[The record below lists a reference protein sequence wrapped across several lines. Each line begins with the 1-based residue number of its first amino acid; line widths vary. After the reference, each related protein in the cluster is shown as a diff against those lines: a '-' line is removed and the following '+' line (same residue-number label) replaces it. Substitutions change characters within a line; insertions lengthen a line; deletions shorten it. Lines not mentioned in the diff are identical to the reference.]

1 LLFVYAI
8 VPLEQVP
15 TSSSSHDIGR
25 FVLRSLEKGCTM
37 KMNWRQHPGVW
48 ILIVL
53 NAAVPNALLMHL
65 LLAMP
70 VICART

>member
-1 LLFVYAI
+1 
-8 VPLEQVP
+8 
-15 TSSSSHDIGR
+15 
-25 FVLRSLEKGCTM
+25 M

-53 NAAVPNALLMHL
+53 NAAVPNALLTHL